1 MNIYVITH
9 LSLKTKRPMY
19 LLDHKEEV
27 KFILTFKKWITS
39 LGIVQSIVTGI
50 KHDIPYPYRHIN

>member
-1 MNIYVITH
+1 
-9 LSLKTKRPMY
+9 MY

-27 KFILTFKKWITS
+27 KFILTFKKLITS